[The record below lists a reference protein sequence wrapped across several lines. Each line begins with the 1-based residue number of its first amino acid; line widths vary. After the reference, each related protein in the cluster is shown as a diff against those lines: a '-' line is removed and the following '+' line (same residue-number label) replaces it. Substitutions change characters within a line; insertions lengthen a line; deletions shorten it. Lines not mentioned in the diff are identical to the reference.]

1 MINQVA
7 LIYKNLQSDL
17 QWKGFGI
24 TILGKKDSCMMVRW
38 RYDLMIMIMMIHF
51 NVRGA
56 TERAQPTYNA
66 VGFHV
71 PD

>member
-1 MINQVA
+1 
-7 LIYKNLQSDL
+7 
-17 QWKGFGI
+17 
-24 TILGKKDSCMMVRW
+24 MMVRW